1 MHASSRSNGRA
12 KPEPAKGP
20 PETMKLA
27 EATPEAWL
35 DTQATRPNAPGTVL
49 LHAGSAVFQAPGG
62 GEVQLI
68 KTAMALQA
76 RGCRVGLFNPWRD
89 KIADARL
96 IHLFGLHPEFE
107 AVAAL
112 AKSAGIGVVI
122 SPICWYDPRA
132 QWALAPGWLSGC
144 LAVAKHCTLSHI
156 PPLRHRAWRS
166 RLLRLADAILP
177 NSRAEADQLHRLLG
191 VPAHRLHVVPNAVDL
206 DESAQFRRSAADA
219 NVYDSDDP
227 WLSDAGD
234 YVLYAGRIEPRK
246 NVLGLIHACRAL
258 DLPLVIIGSAPAG
271 SLAYLNHCRD
281 AAAGA
286 RVRFVGSMPKGDL
299 RLAAAMAGAR
309 VFALPSWFETPGLAA
324 LEAAAVETP
333 VVVTARGSTLEYFG
347 DDVHYCDP
355 ADPATIREALR
366 QAWNHPRAT
375 RPELAARIRRNWS
388 WNETARITEAI
399 YDAVAA

>member
-1 MHASSRSNGRA
+1 MKIA
-12 KPEPAKGP
+12 
-20 PETMKLA
+20 ETT
-27 EATPEAWL
+27 TPEAWL
-35 DTQATRPNAPGTVL
+35 DTHATRPNDPGSVL

-68 KTAMALQA
+68 KTGIALQA

-132 QWALAPGWLSGC
+132 QWALAPGWLSGG
-144 LAVAKHCTLSHI
+144 LAVAKHCMLSHV

-166 RLLRLADAILP
+166 RLLRLADAVLP

-191 VPAHRLHVVPNAVDL
+191 VRAHRLHVVPNAVDL
-206 DESAQFRRSAADA
+206 DDSADFGRSATDA
-219 NVYDSDDP
+219 HEYGSGNA
-227 WLSDAGD
+227 WLSDFGD

-258 DLPLVIIGSAPAG
+258 DLPLVVIGSAPAE
-271 SLAYLNHCRD
+271 SESYMHRCRE

-286 RVRFVGSMPKGDL
+286 RVRFTGSLPKGDP
-299 RLAAAMAGAR
+299 RLAAALASAR
-309 VFALPSWFETPGLAA
+309 VFALPSWFETPGLAT

-333 VVVTARGSTLEYFG
+333 VVVTIRGSTREYFG

-355 ADPATIREALR
+355 ADPATIREALAA
-366 QAWNHPRAT
+366 AWDHPRAT
-375 RPELAARIRRNWS
+375 RPELAARIRQNWS
-388 WNETARITEAI
+388 WNETARMTEAI

>member
-1 MHASSRSNGRA
+1 
-12 KPEPAKGP
+12 
-20 PETMKLA
+20 MKLA
-27 EATPEAWL
+27 EVTPEAWL
-35 DTQATRPNAPGTVL
+35 DTHATRPNASGSVL
-49 LHAGSAVFQAPGG
+49 MHAGSAVFQAPGG
-62 GEVQLI
+62 GEIQLV
-68 KTAMALQA
+68 KTGMALQA

-107 AVAAL
+107 PVAAQ

-144 LAVAKHCTLSHI
+144 LAVAKHCALSHV

-191 VPAHRLHVVPNAVDL
+191 VPAHRLHIVPNAVDL
-206 DESAQFRRSAADA
+206 GESESFARSAADA
-219 NVYDSDDP
+219 TGDENGYA
-227 WLSDAGD
+227 WLSDVGD

-246 NVLGLIHACRAL
+246 NVLGLVHACRQL
-258 DLPLVIIGSAPAG
+258 GLPLVVIGSAPAE
-271 SLAYLNHCRD
+271 SHQYMQRCRE
-281 AAAGA
+281 AADG
-286 RVRFVGSMPKGDL
+286 RVRFVGSLPKGDP
-299 RLAAAMAGAR
+299 RLAVAMAGAR

-333 VVVTARGSTLEYFG
+333 VAVTARGSTREYFG

-355 ADPATIREALR
+355 ADPATVRDALAE
-366 QAWNHPRAT
+366 AWNHPRAT
-375 RPELAARIRRNWS
+375 RPELAARIRQNWS
-388 WNETARITEAI
+388 WNETARLTEAI